1 MGYNTKQREKLLEF
15 LIENKER
22 HMSVQNISSYFSGE
36 GITVGTATIYR
47 QLDKLVEQGIVRKYV
62 IDEKTGA
69 CYQYIEEQEGCRKH
83 FHLKCTRCGRLIHLT
98 CDHLSGLGEH
108 IYEHHGFRVDPSKTV
123 FYGLCA
129 ECEGAER

>member
-1 MGYNTKQREKLLEF
+1 
-15 LIENKER
+15 
-22 HMSVQNISSYFSGE
+22 MSVQNISSYFSGE
-36 GITVGTATIYR
+36 GINVGTATIYR
-47 QLDKLVEQGIVRKYV
+47 QLDKLGEQGVVRKYV

-129 ECEGAER
+129 ECEEAER